1 MKTKKW
7 ISELQ
12 RGEVFTILEN
22 VTDESHYFVALGDLD
37 SISKNRCRPCRVFN
51 DINSRYFFSNVQVYS
66 CGLIVQNVQVSSCG
80 LIVQNIK
87 CSCGLI
93 VQNIQK

>member
-22 VTDESHYFVALGDLD
+22 VTDVSHYFVSLGDLD
-37 SISKNRCRPCRVFN
+37 SISKNGFRPCRVFN
-51 DINSRYFFSNVQVYS
+51 DFNSLYFFANLQVYS
-66 CGLIVQNVQVSSCG
+66 CGIIL
-80 LIVQNIK
+80 QNIN
-87 CSCGLI
+87 SLI
-93 VQNIQK
+93 TL

>member
-22 VTDESHYFVALGDLD
+22 VTDESHYFVALGDVD
-37 SISKNRCRPCRVFN
+37 TISKNGCRPCRVYN
-51 DINSRYFFSNVQVYS
+51 DINSRYFFSNVQ
-66 CGLIVQNVQVSSCG
+66 
-80 LIVQNIK
+80 
-87 CSCGLI
+87 
-93 VQNIQK
+93 